1 MTRFKKVI
9 MINQINPIIKYHLR
23 SSDGR
28 LFIDWIGNK
37 HFRLT
42 SESQKEAN
50 KLIDEVFMEVIEN
63 D

>member
-1 MTRFKKVI
+1 

-28 LFIDWIGNK
+28 LFIDLIGNK

-42 SESQKEAN
+42 SEGQKEAN
-50 KLIDEVFMEVIEN
+50 KIVDELFMEVSVDE
-63 D
+63 